1 MKKSRKFVSMPI
13 ISLDEGLQVGSVRG
27 LIVNPEK
34 MEIAAIVID
43 QRGWFREQKII
54 PYSKVRSVG
63 SDAITIDQSSNVQKP
78 VNLPEILKLVKERA
92 NPIGSRV
99 IAEGGLVLGLVDE
112 YYIDESTGKIV
123 SLEISGK
130 FLESLFKGKG
140 LLSTEHVR
148 TMGLHAIVV
157 NDASESYLEKLD
169 GGLQETLSNFKEG
182 TSVLLESTIQKT
194 KEISKNIKD
203 KYEKKDKSLNTNK
216 PPSNGESL
224 DFSTVESELSSQSV
238 EPDLN
243 LDTTSEVQINGEDV
257 LPEIVDLQPPPG
269 EEPQEKE

>member
-1 MKKSRKFVSMPI
+1 MKKSRRFISMPI
-13 ISLDEGLQVGSVRG
+13 ISLEEGLQVGSVRS
-27 LIVNPEK
+27 LIVNAEK
-34 MEIAAIVID
+34 MEIAALVID

-63 SDAITIDQSSNVQKP
+63 TDAITIDQSSNVQRP
-78 VNLPEILKLVKERA
+78 VNLPEILKLLKERA

-99 IAEGGLVLGLVDE
+99 LAENGLVLGLVDE
-112 YYIDESTGKIV
+112 YYIDENTGKIV

-140 LLSTEHVR
+140 LLGAEHIR

-157 NDASESYLEKLD
+157 NDGCESYLEKID
-169 GGLQETLSNFKEG
+169 GGLQETLSNIKEG

-194 KEISKNIKD
+194 KEISKNLKD
-203 KYEKKDKSLNTNK
+203 KYEKKDKSLNANK

-224 DFSTVESELSSQSV
+224 DFSTVESELSAQST
-238 EPDLN
+238 EPDTI
-243 LDTTSEVQINGEDV
+243 LDTTSDVEIIGEDV
-257 LPEIVDLQPPPG
+257 LPDIVDLQPPPG
-269 EEPQEKE
+269 EEPPKA